1 MNRQPSF
8 PALRLCR
15 TLAVVAL
22 AGMAAACAGTTE
34 KVVDPNTPVSVI
46 YNRAVDALES
56 QKYNTAA
63 ELFDD
68 VERQY
73 PYSVWA
79 TKAQLMAGFAHYQA
93 SKYDDAI
100 IAVERFIRLHPGNRD
115 IAYAYYLKAISYY
128 EQITDVARDQLITQK
143 ATESLEELLRRFPHS
158 KFSRDVKLKLDLTRD
173 HLAGKE
179 MSIGR
184 FYLRKGRYLAAINR
198 FRRVI
203 DDYQTTS
210 HVAEALHRLAEAYS
224 ALGVKNEAQKVAAVL
239 GHNYPGSEWYVDSY
253 GLVAGVDM
261 REEKEKKRF
270 LARAW
275 DWIF

>member
-1 MNRQPSF
+1 MNRQSPF

-15 TLAVVAL
+15 TLAVLAL
-22 AGMAAACAGTTE
+22 AGMAAACAGTAE
-34 KVVDPNTPVSVI
+34 KVEDPNRPVSEI

-56 QKYNTAA
+56 REYRTAA
-63 ELFDD
+63 KLFDD

-100 IAVERFIRLHPGNRD
+100 IAVERFIQLHPGNRD

-128 EQITDVARDQLITQK
+128 EQITDVARDQLVTQK
-143 ATESLEELLRRFPHS
+143 ATKSLEELLRRFPHS
-158 KFSRDVKLKLDLTRD
+158 KYARDVRLKLDLTRD

-184 FYLRKGRYLAAINR
+184 FYLRKGHYLAAINR

-210 HVAEALHRLAEAYS
+210 HVPEALHRLAEAYS
-224 ALGVKNEAQKVAAVL
+224 ALGIRNEAQKVAAVL
-239 GHNYPGSEWYVDSY
+239 GHNYPGNEWYVDSY

-261 REEKEKKRF
+261 RKEKEKKGF

-275 DWIF
+275 NWIF

>member
-1 MNRQPSF
+1 MNRQPPF

-15 TLAVVAL
+15 TLAVLAL
-22 AGMAAACAGTTE
+22 AGMAAACTGTAD
-34 KVVDPNTPVSVI
+34 KVEDLDPPVSVI

-56 QKYNTAA
+56 SQYLTAA
-63 ELFDD
+63 KLFDD

-100 IAVERFIRLHPGNRD
+100 IALERFIQLHPGNRD

-128 EQITDVARDQLITQK
+128 EQITDVTRDQLVTQK
-143 ATESLEELLRRFPHS
+143 ATESLEELLRRFPNS
-158 KFSRDVKLKLDLTRD
+158 KFARDVKLKLDLTRD

-210 HVAEALHRLAEAYS
+210 HVPEALHRLTEAYS

-239 GHNYPGSEWYVDSY
+239 GYNYPGNEWYADSY
-253 GLVAGVDM
+253 GLVTGVD
-261 REEKEKKRF
+261 RRKEKEKKGF

>member
-1 MNRQPSF
+1 MNRQPPF

-15 TLAVVAL
+15 TLAVLAL
-22 AGMAAACAGTTE
+22 AGMAAACAGTAD
-34 KVVDPNTPVSVI
+34 KVEDLDPPVSVI

-56 QKYNTAA
+56 SQYLSAA
-63 ELFDD
+63 KLFDD
-68 VERQY
+68 VERQH

-100 IAVERFIRLHPGNRD
+100 IALERFIQLHPGNRD

-128 EQITDVARDQLITQK
+128 EQITDVTRDQLVTQK
-143 ATESLEELLRRFPHS
+143 ATESLEELLRRFPNS
-158 KFSRDVKLKLDLTRD
+158 KFARDVKLKLDLTRD

-210 HVAEALHRLAEAYS
+210 HVPEALHRLAEAYS

-239 GHNYPGSEWYVDSY
+239 GYNYPGNEWYADSY
-253 GLVAGVDM
+253 GLVTGVD
-261 REEKEKKRF
+261 RRKEKEKKGF